1 MHWRDNEL
9 GAFVLS
15 ANAFRFH
22 SVYGHYIGGRA
33 GLTPS
38 LNVIQIAGAI
48 IVAAVLIQVA
58 VLLFSSLNRLAHDRG
73 QQRLARKLL
82 RYEVEIA
89 KGVAGDVASGDHAW
103 PGYRK
108 FRIQRKVSECPGVC
122 SFYLKPH
129 DEKPLPSFK
138 PGQYLTFA
146 LNLQGEGQSAEQKV
160 VRCYSLSDCSNS
172 SNQYRVTI
180 KKAPPPGVVSGF
192 FHDLLKEGNILDVEA
207 PRGIF
212 YLDMSEPRPIVL
224 IAGGIGIT
232 PLLSMLNA
240 VVKSGSRRETWLFLG
255 VRNGKEYIFKEHLE
269 RIAAENE
276 NVRLHVCYSD
286 PEEGDVEGGDHC
298 HAGWV
303 GVDLFKQLLPS
314 SNYDFYIC
322 GPGPM
327 MDAIT
332 QQLAKWGVPEASVH
346 FESFGRASV
355 KKKGAAPGEPEVE
368 AGPGIEVTFAKSDK
382 TLPWDPS
389 IGSLLDFALSNGVVI
404 NSGCQAGNCGTCLT
418 AVKEGEVDYLQE
430 PGAIPE
436 EGSCLTC
443 ISVPK
448 ADLTLEA

>member
-1 MHWRDNEL
+1 M
-9 GAFVLS
+9 
-15 ANAFRFH
+15 
-22 SVYGHYIGGRA
+22 
-33 GLTPS
+33 TPS
-38 LNVIQIAGAI
+38 LNVIQIAGAV

-73 QQRLARKLL
+73 QQRLARELV
-82 RYEVEIA
+82 RRQVEIA
-89 KGVAGDVASGDHAW
+89 KGVAGEVASGEHAW
-103 PGYRK
+103 AGNRK
-108 FRIQRKVSECPGVC
+108 FRIQKKVPECRDVY
-122 SFYLKPH
+122 SFYLAPH
-129 DEKPLPSFK
+129 DGKPLPSFK
-138 PGQYLTFA
+138 PGQYLTFD
-146 LNLQGEGQSAEQKV
+146 LNLHGEGQNAARKV
-160 VRCYSLSDCSNS
+160 VRCYSLSDCANS
-172 SNQYRVTI
+172 SDQYRVTI
-180 KKAPPPGVVSGF
+180 KKISSPPDKPDAPPGAASSF
-192 FHDLLKEGNILDVEA
+192 FHERLKEGDILDVMA
-207 PRGIF
+207 PRGVF
-212 YLDMSEPRPIVL
+212 YLDMSESRPIVL

-232 PLLSMLNA
+232 PLLSMLKA
-240 VVKSGSRRETWLFLG
+240 VVKSGSRRETWLFFG
-255 VRNGKEYIFKEHLE
+255 VRNRKEYIFKEHLE

-276 NVRLHVCYSD
+276 NVRLHVCYSE

-303 GVDLFKQLLPS
+303 GVDLFKRLLPS
-314 SNYDFYIC
+314 NNFDFYIC

-332 QQLAKWGVPEASVH
+332 KQLDEWGVPANRVHHEA
-346 FESFGRASV
+346 FGPASV
-355 KKKGAAPGEPEVE
+355 KKKGAAVPASEEPEAE
-368 AGPGIEVTFAKSDK
+368 AGPGIEVTFAKSDI

-430 PGAIPE
+430 PGAVPE